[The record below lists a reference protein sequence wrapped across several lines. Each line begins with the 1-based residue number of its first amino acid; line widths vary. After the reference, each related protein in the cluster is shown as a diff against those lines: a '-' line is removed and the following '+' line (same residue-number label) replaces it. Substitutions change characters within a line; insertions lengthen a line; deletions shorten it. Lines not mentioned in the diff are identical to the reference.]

1 VIHGF
6 RKETPMNRDQF
17 WLTDTQFSRIEP
29 LKDVRRVATRYDR
42 HAVTF
47 LAAVCIAAAVSYW
60 L

>member
-1 VIHGF
+1 
-6 RKETPMNRDQF
+6 MNRDQF

>member
-1 VIHGF
+1 MF
-6 RKETPMNRDQF
+6 CR
-17 WLTDTQFSRIEP
+17 

-42 HAVTF
+42 SVVNF